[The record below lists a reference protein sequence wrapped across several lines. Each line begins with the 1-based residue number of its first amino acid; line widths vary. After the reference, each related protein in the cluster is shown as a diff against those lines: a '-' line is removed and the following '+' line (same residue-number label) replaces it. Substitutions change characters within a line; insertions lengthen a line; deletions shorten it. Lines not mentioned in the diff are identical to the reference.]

1 MKWLVLVLV
10 LGIFISACTSVS
22 NSGQLS
28 CSKDSNCI
36 DPCSGKQPQMCV
48 NSAWAAENGPKQC
61 NATAVEWKGDCN
73 CDLGSSTCSW
83 QINCMKLTGD
93 YRDRCLECAKTVDL
107 RDYTALK
114 DCLLA

>member
-1 MKWLVLVLV
+1 
-10 LGIFISACTSVS
+10 
-22 NSGQLS
+22 
-28 CSKDSNCI
+28 
-36 DPCSGKQPQMCV
+36 
-48 NSAWAAENGPKQC
+48 
-61 NATAVEWKGDCN
+61 
-73 CDLGSSTCSW
+73 LGSSTCSW